1 MREGLREVT
10 IQFYPDSRLG
20 SLPISVYTIIAV
32 LISSYLRLSKATATH
47 RSAANPCSQAHARSP
62 QSGAGDTSAQLSTG

>member
-32 LISSYLRLSKATATH
+32 LISSYLRLNKATATH
-47 RSAANPCSQAHARSP
+47 SIVVPRTSNK
-62 QSGAGDTSAQLSTG
+62 SGYRFTQRRKS

>member
-32 LISSYLRLSKATATH
+32 LISSYLRLNKATATH
-47 RSAANPCSQAHARSP
+47 SI
-62 QSGAGDTSAQLSTG
+62 AGLRCAKKF

>member
-32 LISSYLRLSKATATH
+32 LISSYLRLNKATATH
-47 RSAANPCSQAHARSP
+47 SIE
-62 QSGAGDTSAQLSTG
+62 STWLQ